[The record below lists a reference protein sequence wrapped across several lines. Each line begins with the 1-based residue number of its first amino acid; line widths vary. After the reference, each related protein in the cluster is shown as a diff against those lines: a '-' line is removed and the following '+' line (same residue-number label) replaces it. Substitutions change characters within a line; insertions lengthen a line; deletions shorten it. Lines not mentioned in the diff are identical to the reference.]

1 MVPSTPNKKVET
13 KINNSKQTYEKPML
27 RVIQLETDQVLA
39 IGCKLDGAGSA
50 IGVPASCVGNFCAE
64 VGS

>member
-1 MVPSTPNKKVET
+1 MVPLTPNKKAET
-13 KINNSKQTYEKPML
+13 KIDNSKRVYEKPML
-27 RVIQLETDQVLA
+27 RVIRLETDQVLA

-50 IGVPASCVGNFCAE
+50 VGVPASCVGNFCAE